1 MLILKGTKTVD
12 LSKDELTEII
22 GQFDRVHID
31 LGTGDGRNIYKLAIN
46 DQNTFYIGIDPV
58 KENLFDISK
67 KIIKKPSKGGLSNVV
82 FVIAA
87 AESLPFEL
95 KNIADSISI
104 LFPWGTL
111 LEYVIKP
118 NRDILSNVADLAKK
132 EAHFEFVTTYSD
144 SYEEAEI
151 KKRGLPLLSKAYF
164 LSEQYKAELSNSGFR
179 IDDVIVVVQSGVY
192 LEDLKDIFTP
202 INNYLSED
210 YKSSTR
216 YWETTTFSDEIYG
229 YAELLDQANQ

>member
-46 DQNTFYIGIDPV
+46 DQNT
-58 KENLFDISK
+58 
-67 KIIKKPSKGGLSNVV
+67 
-82 FVIAA
+82 
-87 AESLPFEL
+87 
-95 KNIADSISI
+95 
-104 LFPWGTL
+104 
-111 LEYVIKP
+111 
-118 NRDILSNVADLAKK
+118 
-132 EAHFEFVTTYSD
+132 
-144 SYEEAEI
+144 
-151 KKRGLPLLSKAYF
+151 
-164 LSEQYKAELSNSGFR
+164 
-179 IDDVIVVVQSGVY
+179 
-192 LEDLKDIFTP
+192 
-202 INNYLSED
+202 SED

>member
-1 MLILKGTKTVD
+1 M
-12 LSKDELTEII
+12 
-22 GQFDRVHID
+22 
-31 LGTGDGRNIYKLAIN
+31 
-46 DQNTFYIGIDPV
+46 
-58 KENLFDISK
+58 
-67 KIIKKPSKGGLSNVV
+67 V

-118 NRDILSNVADLAKK
+118 NRDILSNVADLAKN

-179 IDDVIVVVQSGVY
+179 IDDVKELDNEYVKQFNSLWTKRLAFGRKRSFEFLAMFQNIKNDSKKATRRSFDYEKKHCKVVG
-192 LEDLKDIFTP
+192 F
-202 INNYLSED
+202 
-210 YKSSTR
+210 
-216 YWETTTFSDEIYG
+216 G
-229 YAELLDQANQ
+229 YSNFFVFRLC

>member
-151 KKRGLPLLSKAYF
+151 KKRGLILSRLVDTFFSRISLTMPPAPKSHNTACVLPQEEPLHWQSR
-164 LSEQYKAELSNSGFR
+164 SSG
-179 IDDVIVVVQSGVY
+179 Y
-192 LEDLKDIFTP
+192 
-202 INNYLSED
+202 
-210 YKSSTR
+210 SS
-216 YWETTTFSDEIYG
+216 S
-229 YAELLDQANQ
+229 

>member
-31 LGTGDGRNIYKLAIN
+31 LGTGDGRNIYKLAKASVAE
-46 DQNTFYIGIDPV
+46 G
-58 KENLFDISK
+58 KDI
-67 KIIKKPSKGGLSNVV
+67 P
-82 FVIAA
+82 
-87 AESLPFEL
+87 
-95 KNIADSISI
+95 D
-104 LFPWGTL
+104 
-111 LEYVIKP
+111 
-118 NRDILSNVADLAKK
+118 
-132 EAHFEFVTTYSD
+132 
-144 SYEEAEI
+144 
-151 KKRGLPLLSKAYF
+151 
-164 LSEQYKAELSNSGFR
+164 
-179 IDDVIVVVQSGVY
+179 IVVVQSGVY

>member
-46 DQNTFYIGIDPV
+46 DQNTFYNEIQDDIRV
-58 KENLFDISK
+58 EFSYFD
-67 KIIKKPSKGGLSNVV
+67 
-82 FVIAA
+82 
-87 AESLPFEL
+87 
-95 KNIADSISI
+95 D
-104 LFPWGTL
+104 
-111 LEYVIKP
+111 
-118 NRDILSNVADLAKK
+118 
-132 EAHFEFVTTYSD
+132 
-144 SYEEAEI
+144 
-151 KKRGLPLLSKAYF
+151 
-164 LSEQYKAELSNSGFR
+164 
-179 IDDVIVVVQSGVY
+179 DDVMLQTLKASVAEGKDIPDIVVVQSGVY

>member
-22 GQFDRVHID
+22 SRFDRVHID

-46 DQNTFYIGIDPV
+46 NPNTLFIGIDPV

-111 LEYVIKP
+111 LEFVIKP
-118 NRDILSNVADLAKK
+118 NGCVLSDVADLAKN
-132 EAHFEFVTTYSD
+132 EANFEFVTTYSD

-151 KKRGLPLLSKAYF
+151 KKRGLPPLSKDYF
-164 LSEQYKAELSNSGFR
+164 LSEQYKAELLNSGFC
-179 IDDVIVVVQSGVY
+179 IDDVKELDNEYVKQFNSLWAKRLAFGRKRSFFRVSGHVS
-192 LEDLKDIFTP
+192 KH
-202 INNYLSED
+202 
-210 YKSSTR
+210 
-216 YWETTTFSDEIYG
+216 
-229 YAELLDQANQ
+229 

>member
-1 MLILKGTKTVD
+1 MT
-12 LSKDELTEII
+12 LT
-22 GQFDRVHID
+22 
-31 LGTGDGRNIYKLAIN
+31 
-46 DQNTFYIGIDPV
+46 
-58 KENLFDISK
+58 
-67 KIIKKPSKGGLSNVV
+67 
-82 FVIAA
+82 
-87 AESLPFEL
+87 
-95 KNIADSISI
+95 

-179 IDDVIVVVQSGVY
+179 IDDVKELDNEYVKQFNSLWAKRLAFGRKRSFFRVSGHVS
-192 LEDLKDIFTP
+192 KH
-202 INNYLSED
+202 
-210 YKSSTR
+210 
-216 YWETTTFSDEIYG
+216 
-229 YAELLDQANQ
+229 